1 MILTA
6 NFETCIET
14 VSPPVWWRTVRV
26 QVYIDQKFV
35 IRFNILNCI
44 FVIS

>member
-26 QVYIDQKFV
+26 RVYINQKFV
-35 IRFNILNCI
+35 VRFNTLDYI